1 MKIVLLPSSTR
12 RDPTYHRILSSLK
25 REVSVLGHE
34 AVIASGGTAR
44 LRSLLTPG
52 SALNFQF
59 SGWLRPWHAPALLSL
74 PAHAGLVVTFQD
86 YLHPDLPP
94 LTARARAD
102 LRRIL
107 AKARRVTAVS
117 AFLAR
122 LIKKDFPAAA
132 RKMSVIP
139 NGADAPARGAER
151 RPGKDYILT
160 VGRPAPYK
168 GLDLLLF
175 AFSQAVQNGC
185 GADLVIC
192 GAASPLRPLAARL
205 GVANRVHFK
214 GRVSHARLSEF
225 MRGALF
231 YATAP
236 RWESFGMGA
245 LEAMAAGKAVLAT
258 RVGGIPEFARHG
270 HNALLVPPG
279 DTAALAAGLGALCC
293 SAALR
298 KKLGGNGA
306 ASAARFTWRK
316 AAAAY
321 LRACKGLT

>member
-1 MKIVLLPSSTR
+1 VKIVLLPSSRR

-25 REVSVLGHE
+25 REFSALGHE
-34 AVIASGGTAR
+34 AVIASGGAPAR
-44 LRSLLTPG
+44 LRGLLTPG

-94 LTARARAD
+94 LTSKTRAD

-122 LIKKDFPAAA
+122 MIKRDFPAAA
-132 RKMSVIP
+132 RKVSVIP
-139 NGADAPARGAER
+139 NGAEAPAGGAQR
-151 RPGKDYILT
+151 RPGRDYILT

-168 GLDLLLF
+168 GLDLLIF
-175 AFSQAVQNGC
+175 AFSQAVQDGC
-185 GADLVIC
+185 KADLAVC
-192 GAASPLRPLAARL
+192 GSASPLRPLAARL
-205 GVANRVHFK
+205 GVGNRVHFK
-214 GRVSHARLSEF
+214 GRVSHARLSAL

-258 RVGGIPEFARHG
+258 RAGGLPEFARHG

-279 DTAALAAGLGALCC
+279 DVEALSAGLVSLCG

-306 ASAARFTWRK
+306 ASAARLTWRR

-321 LRACKGLT
+321 LRACC

>member
-1 MKIVLLPSSTR
+1 M
-12 RDPTYHRILSSLK
+12 
-25 REVSVLGHE
+25 GHE
-34 AVIASGGTAR
+34 SIIASGGAPSR
-44 LRSLLTPG
+44 LRRLLPPG

-59 SGWLRPWHAPALLSL
+59 SGWLRPGHARTLLSL

-94 LTARARAD
+94 LTGRARKD
-102 LRRIL
+102 LARIL

-132 RKMSVIP
+132 RKVSVVP
-139 NGADAPARGAER
+139 NGADAPADGEQR

-168 GLDLLLF
+168 GLDLLIF
-175 AFSQAVQNGC
+175 AFAQAVQDGC

-205 GVANRVHFK
+205 GVGARVHFK
-214 GRVSHARLSEF
+214 GRVSHARLSAL

-245 LEAMAAGKAVLAT
+245 LEAMAAGKAVLAA
-258 RVGGIPEFARHG
+258 RAGGIPEFARHNY
-270 HNALLVPPG
+270 NALLVPPG
-279 DTAALAAGLGALCC
+279 DTAALSAGLSALCG

-298 KKLGGNGA
+298 KKLGGHGA

-321 LRACKGLT
+321 LRACKG